1 MTFNHLN
8 RRLHLYLS
16 LSLLPWFLVYALS
29 SLAIQHRSLFTDD
42 PKAKWTPRFG
52 REYTRQIPQENL
64 RQTAADM
71 LAELDLQG
79 LFRARRAG
87 PERLIVTRF
96 DFFGQTRLTYH
107 IGEQRLVA
115 EDQKFGIDHFLI
127 FMHIRAGWVQE
138 SFLSDLWAVIV
149 DVVCIACV
157 VWVATGLYMWWL
169 LPATRRWGLL
179 ALGAGWVTFAVF
191 VLTL

>member
-29 SLAIQHRSLFTDD
+29 SLVIQHRSLFTDN
-42 PKAKWTPRFG
+42 PKAKWTSIRTGIHPPDSTGESSADGSRHAG
-52 REYTRQIPQENL
+52 RARP
-64 RQTAADM
+64 
-71 LAELDLQG
+71 QG

-96 DFFGQTRLTYH
+96 DFFDQTRLTYH
-107 IGEQRLVA
+107 IGEQRLVV
-115 EDQKFGIDHFLI
+115 EGQRFGIDHFLI

-138 SFLSDLWAVIV
+138 SFLSDLWAIIV
-149 DVVCIACV
+149 DVVCIAFV